1 MRKLLLASLVAVIAV
16 LALAAPSG
24 AMAGATVSV
33 RDSRFGRILTDGRG
47 FTLYL
52 FTRERTSRSRCYG
65 QCAVAWPPL
74 LTTGKPRAA
83 GAARSWHLGTTRRA
97 DGTRQVT
104 YRGHPLYYYV
114 NEKQPLQVLCQNVFE
129 FGGLW
134 LVVSPSG
141 KAIR

>member
-1 MRKLLLASLVAVIAV
+1 MRKLLLVSLVAVISS
-16 LALAAPSG
+16 LALVAPSG

-74 LTTGKPRAA
+74 LTTGRPRAA
-83 GAARSWHLGTTRRA
+83 GAARSRHLGTTRRA

-134 LVVSPSG
+134 LVVGPSG
-141 KAIR
+141 RAIR

>member
-1 MRKLLLASLVAVIAV
+1 MRKLLLASLVAVITV

-83 GAARSWHLGTTRRA
+83 GAARSRHLGTTRRA

-114 NEKQPLQVLCQNVFE
+114 GDRRAGQILCQNVVE
-129 FGGLW
+129 FGGRW

-141 KAIR
+141 RAVH